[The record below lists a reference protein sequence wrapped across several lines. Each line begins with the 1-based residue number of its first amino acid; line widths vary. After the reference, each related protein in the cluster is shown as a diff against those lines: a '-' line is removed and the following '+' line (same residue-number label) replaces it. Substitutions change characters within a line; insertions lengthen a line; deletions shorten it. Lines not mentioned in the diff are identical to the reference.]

1 MSALGYIPFGELVND
16 RAESAMEL
24 ETCERL
30 YKLIDKTDVDGPE
43 LIRKLE
49 ERINGNIA
57 IIAAI
62 DRELAIRKAVA
73 A

>member
-1 MSALGYIPFGELVND
+1 MSALTYIPFDELVND
-16 RAESAMEL
+16 RAESVMEL

-30 YKLIDKTDVDGPE
+30 YKLIDKTVDGPE
-43 LIRKLE
+43 LIRWLE

-62 DRELAIRKAVA
+62 DRELAIRKAVKA
-73 A
+73 